1 MSSVYVSL
9 VQPVLTVTL
18 ELDRE
23 EMKRKLPRL
32 GASGTGMLLLLGLSA
47 CVGGNQSRKA
57 KENLRPQMA

>member
-32 GASGTGMLLLLGLSA
+32 GASGT
-47 CVGGNQSRKA
+47 
-57 KENLRPQMA
+57 